1 MFTKQVCIY
10 SYNILWFAYSTYQGP
25 MGPSGLQ
32 GSPGHKGEKGEGA
45 AHIDILKVNF

>member
-1 MFTKQVCIY
+1 
-10 SYNILWFAYSTYQGP
+10 